1 MRTIEIGKK
10 VLLWDKEIEQI
21 KLRLLGGP
29 RIIENVI
36 LHQFLQFLKV
46 ATNENV
52 AGGQINRAKKKS
64 GQRKLG
70 RVFLVTQI
78 IKKSSNASIFTIP
91 ETSYYVTIT
100 IKIGINSFCCGTLE
114 HLRQYLDDFF

>member
-52 AGGQINRAKKKS
+52 AGGQINRAKKKNPDKES
-64 GQRKLG
+64 W
-70 RVFLVTQI
+70 
-78 IKKSSNASIFTIP
+78 
-91 ETSYYVTIT
+91 EE
-100 IKIGINSFCCGTLE
+100 SFW
-114 HLRQYLDDFF
+114 

>member
-29 RIIENVI
+29 RIIENI
-36 LHQFLQFLKV
+36 LLHQFLQFLKV

-64 GQRKLG
+64 GQRKLESLFG
-70 RVFLVTQI
+70 DPDYQ
-78 IKKSSNASIFTIP
+78 
-91 ETSYYVTIT
+91 
-100 IKIGINSFCCGTLE
+100 KI
-114 HLRQYLDDFF
+114 